1 MRKLFSIVFSAVLLL
16 LGSTPGT
23 WAQKVKVY
31 QVVRRSMAWAMLC
44 LAVCM
49 LGVGVSAGAQK
60 PTIITF
66 DAPGAGTDSGQGT
79 YPFGITPEGA
89 IIGWYVD
96 GNNVY
101 HGVLRTPHGTI
112 TKIDDP
118 DAGTDEY
125 QGTIPVA
132 MNMEGVIAGTYL
144 DASYVFHG
152 FLRAP
157 GGKFMKMDDAYA
169 GTDPGQGT
177 RVTDINAAGTIAG
190 WSDDAG
196 NVNHIFLR
204 GAHGSPTEF
213 YAPGAGK
220 GDGQGTYMPTF
231 YGLTPA
237 GAITGWYVDVSNVMH
252 GYLRGAYGSVTEF
265 NAPDAGTDSN
275 ACPGTTVPGAPLL
288 AGTQPLS
295 VNPEG
300 AVAGQYGDE
309 NCAFHGFLH
318 GAHGRI
324 TEFDPPGAGKGA
336 GQGTFVTSNNPAGA
350 ITGYYTDK
358 YDVSHGFVRAP
369 DGKFTT
375 FDVPGAGK
383 DSYEGTFSLGNNPA
397 GVCMGYYVDANG
409 TSHGFLWIP

>member
-1 MRKLFSIVFSAVLLL
+1 MYI
-16 LGSTPGT
+16 
-23 WAQKVKVY
+23 
-31 QVVRRSMAWAMLC
+31 
-44 LAVCM
+44 
-49 LGVGVSAGAQK
+49 
-60 PTIITF
+60 
-66 DAPGAGTDSGQGT
+66 
-79 YPFGITPEGA
+79 
-89 IIGWYVD
+89 
-96 GNNVY
+96 
-101 HGVLRTPHGTI
+101 HGFLRTPHGTI
-112 TKIDDP
+112 TKLDDP

-157 GGKFMKMDDAYA
+157 DGKFMKMDDAYA

-213 YAPGAGK
+213 YALGAGT

-237 GAITGWYVDVSNVMH
+237 GAITGWYVDPSNVMH

-295 VNPEG
+295 VNSEG

-309 NCAFHGFLH
+309 NCAFHGFLR
-318 GAHGRI
+318 GAHRPHHGVRPSGRRQRRR
-324 TEFDPPGAGKGA
+324 PGHLRHEQQPSGGDH
-336 GQGTFVTSNNPAGA
+336 GLLHRQVRR
-350 ITGYYTDK
+350 
-358 YDVSHGFVRAP
+358 VSRLRARP
-369 DGKFTT
+369 
-375 FDVPGAGK
+375 
-383 DSYEGTFSLGNNPA
+383 
-397 GVCMGYYVDANG
+397 
-409 TSHGFLWIP
+409 